1 MAKDTFRI
9 VTRGADG
16 KLRIRDYDKQDAL
29 AKLHT
34 QIGIDDCSTD
44 LGLRG
49 QPVFEGLIGPMP
61 EGKNIIRY
69 ESPEV
74 FETLT
79 KEWST
84 AKATRRSRT
93 KKPAALEQAPADRLR
108 LDQGEASL

>member
-16 KLRIRDYDKQDAL
+16 KIRIRDYNKPDAL
-29 AKLHT
+29 LKMHT

-49 QPVFEGLIGPMP
+49 QPVFQGLIGPMP
-61 EGKNIIRY
+61 EGKNIVRY

-84 AKATRRSRT
+84 AKAARRSRT
-93 KKPAALEQAPADRLR
+93 KKPEMVVIDNPPPAMP
-108 LDQGEASL
+108 EA